1 MIFNNK
7 NLKSIHFVGVAGIGM
22 SALADMLLSYG
33 FEVSGSDKVSNPNIE
48 KLAAKGL
55 IFFHGHDERN
65 VEDAELVVISSA
77 ISTVNPEVQRAEMLK
92 IPVIKRGQMLAHL
105 MLLKRGITVA
115 GTHGKT
121 TTTSFLSTILVENN
135 YDPTILVGGIV
146 ANLQGNSRVG
156 QGDYFVAE
164 ADESDGSF
172 LALSPVCSVIT
183 NIDNDHLDYYQ
194 TFENLKKAF
203 IEFANKIPFYG
214 LLALN
219 KEDDMLMSLLPKIT
233 SPYYTFGFSDAQYE
247 ARNLHFHEGGSDF
260 DLYFLGEFKSKIEIN
275 LPGKHNVL
283 NALGSIVIAH
293 NLGIEFHHIAET
305 IKLFKGVGRRLEK
318 IFKRGNFEVIDDYA
332 HHPTEIKTTL
342 STLKS
347 ITKKKLVA
355 VFEPHRYTRTQK
367 CWKDFL
373 TAFDEADELYIL
385 PIYAASEAEIM
396 GIDTTE
402 LVEQIKV
409 NSEVVVSELDS
420 LDELFHLVSR
430 LQNQDVMLVTIGAG
444 PISRKIR
451 EIVRQM

>member
-22 SALADMLLSYG
+22 SALADMLISYG

-48 KLAAKGL
+48 KLQNKGL

-65 VEDAELVVISSA
+65 VEDAELIVVSSA
-77 ISTVNPEVQRAEMLK
+77 ISTVNPEVKRAEELK

-105 MLLKRGITVA
+105 MLLKKGLTVA

-183 NIDNDHLDYYQ
+183 NIDNDHLDHYQ
-194 TFENLKKAF
+194 TFDNLKKAF
-203 IEFANKIPFYG
+203 VEFANKIPFYG

-233 SPYYTFGFSDAQYE
+233 SPYYTFGFSNADYTAV
-247 ARNLHFHEGGSDF
+247 NLQFHEGGSFF
-260 DLYFLGEFKSKIEIN
+260 DLYFKGVFQTKIDIH

-293 NLGIEFHHIAET
+293 NLGIEFNQIAET
-305 IKLFKGVGRRLEK
+305 ICLFKGVGRRLERIYK
-318 IFKRGNFEVIDDYA
+318 TANFEIIDDYA

-347 ITKKKLVA
+347 ICHKQLIA

-367 CWKDFL
+367 CWRDFL

-385 PIYAASEAEIM
+385 PIYSAGESEIM

-402 LVEQIKV
+402 LVSQIKV
-409 NSEVVVSELDS
+409 NSDVNVSELDS
-420 LDELFHLVSR
+420 LDELFHLVKR
-430 LQNQDVMLVTIGAG
+430 FQNKEALMVTIGAG
-444 PISRKIR
+444 PISKKIR
-451 EIVRQM
+451 EIVRQI